1 MARLAL
7 LDVDEVKLDRSV
19 VRTLPGDTRRIAAVG
34 QVLEA
39 ATAAA
44 LDVTVKGV
52 ETPDQLHAIRSVGGR
67 LVQGFLF
74 GRPRVLDGAEHVRML
89 QTDGAGR
96 CWTRSRPLA
105 VRRRRRPRH
114 PHSSDGIRHARSPPL
129 PPNHPIRMRPAH
141 PVRRDARDH
150 LRGRRVPADGGGG
163 AVNVVHARP
172 NRTGTDVDIEALD
185 WRAGLLA
192 PVVRLVVEG
201 ALEAE
206 LDAHLA
212 DRSQIRPCGVQRRNA
227 RNGSRSK
234 TVRTA
239 FGEVTIDAPR
249 DRGGRSTPSS
259 SASGSAASSASTSS
273 RSRWRRSAPTSV
285 RASPCWAGSTAG
297 RRLRHWP
304 RACWRRSSTG
314 CSRGTAG
321 RCRARPARCAD
332 RAVVRSKDGRVASTP
347 VRTVVAEHPDGWRQL
362 VSLRA
367 APQRECLDSWY
378 ACLTDLSARGL
389 SDVEAVVAAP
399 VPGLDDV
406 VARVWRDAVRIDRDR
421 PGGRWPEAVPA

>member
-1 MARLAL
+1 MPGRTAPGRTWTSRRWTGAR
-7 LDVDEVKLDRSV
+7 
-19 VRTLPGDTRRIAAVG
+19 
-34 QVLEA
+34 
-39 ATAAA
+39 
-44 LDVTVKGV
+44 
-52 ETPDQLHAIRSVGGR
+52 
-67 LVQGFLF
+67 
-74 GRPRVLDGAEHVRML
+74 
-89 QTDGAGR
+89 
-96 CWTRSRPLA
+96 
-105 VRRRRRPRH
+105 
-114 PHSSDGIRHARSPPL
+114 
-129 PPNHPIRMRPAH
+129 
-141 PVRRDARDH
+141 
-150 LRGRRVPADGGGG
+150 
-163 AVNVVHARP
+163 
-172 NRTGTDVDIEALD
+172 
-185 WRAGLLA
+185 GLLA

-249 DRGGRSTPSS
+249 DRWGTFDPVVVGKWQRRVVGVDQLTVPLAALGADEREGVALLGRVYRGPQ
-259 SASGSAASSASTSS
+259 AAALATSVLAQVQH
-273 RSRWRRSAPTSV
+273 RLQPWHRRSLPSQA
-285 RASPCWAGSTAG
+285 RA
-297 RRLRHWP
+297 LLV
-304 RACWRRSSTG
+304 
-314 CSRGTAG
+314 
-321 RCRARPARCAD
+321 D

-347 VRTVVAEHPDGWRQL
+347 VRTVVAEHPNGWRQL

-367 APQRECLDSWY
+367 APQLECLDSWY